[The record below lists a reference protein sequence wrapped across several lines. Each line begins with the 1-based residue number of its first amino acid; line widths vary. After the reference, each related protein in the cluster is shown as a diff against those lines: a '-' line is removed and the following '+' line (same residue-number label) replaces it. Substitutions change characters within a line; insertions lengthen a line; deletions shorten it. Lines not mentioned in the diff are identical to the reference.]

1 MITISNSK
9 NKALESIGSISA
21 DDSNSIDECKN
32 CEREK
37 LSDSSLR
44 NIPFY
49 MASTHFACP
58 LINVWKLFSMVQGR
72 LVKKGIV
79 VNSEQ
84 NEFYMICGCIVRH
97 EFIKFV
103 ISFFKR
109 NESDVII
116 EFQRRSGCTIAFHE
130 IYYETKRNI
139 LGDDSSE
146 EDMDQFQSRNISSDD
161 EMNVKTLDHKDLLQ
175 MILQLLEHK
184 NPEFKKEGMLYFSRL
199 ADLKINILAHDDIK
213 TALSSA
219 ITAIIE
225 LKNAALFLQGPIA
238 SSASLVASLSM
249 NCETQVQEHNQQWIL
264 DQANI
269 LVMFTCKHGEL
280 GDIEQKTILLHLLR
294 NGSQLIRNTVAKC
307 IDFCTNSDL
316 VEMINMELIDNS

>member
-1 MITISNSK
+1 MVTISNSK
-9 NKALESIGSISA
+9 NKTLEGIGSISA
-21 DDSNSIDECKN
+21 DDGNSIDECNN
-32 CEREK
+32 CEREMR
-37 LSDSSLR
+37 SDSSLR

-49 MASTHFACP
+49 MASTHFVYSPIC
-58 LINVWKLFSMVQGR
+58 VWKLFSMVQSW

-97 EFIKFV
+97 KFIKFV
-103 ISFFKR
+103 VSFFKR
-109 NESDVII
+109 NESDVIV

-139 LGDDSSE
+139 LEDDSSK
-146 EDMDQFQSRNISSDD
+146 EDIYQFQSRNISDD
-161 EMNVKTLDHKDLLQ
+161 EMNVKTLDHKDFLQ

-184 NPEFKKEGMLYFSRL
+184 NPEFQKEGILYLARL
-199 ADLKINILAHDDIK
+199 ADLKIDILAHDDIK

-219 ITAIIE
+219 IAAITE
-225 LKNAALFLQGPIA
+225 QKNAALFFQGPIA

-249 NCETQVQEHNQQWIL
+249 NCETQVQEHNQQWIS
-264 DQANI
+264 DQADI